1 MLNGPKPF
9 IEKTIFL
16 LTAQKCHLWN
26 SSSACIYVSL
36 PWPTGPFDK
45 FLFWSIGP
53 FDQVCCCSVSQSC
66 QTLCD
71 LMNCRLLCPS
81 PSPGGCTNSC
91 PLSQWC
97 HPTISSSV
105 VSFSFCPQS
114 FPGSGS
120 FLMSQLLAS
129 GGQSTGASASASVL
143 PMNIQ
148 SWFPLGLTGLISLQT
163 KELSRVF
170 TNTKIWKHH
179 FFSVQPSLWANSHI
193 PTWPLEKPSLWLHT
207 PLLANW
213 LGYML

>member
-105 VSFSFCPQS
+105 ILFSSHFNLSQHQGLFKWVSSSQKVAKVLEFQLQHQS
-114 FPGSGS
+114 FHWIFRTD
-120 FLMSQLLAS
+120 FL
-129 GGQSTGASASASVL
+129 
-143 PMNIQ
+143 
-148 SWFPLGLTGLISLQT
+148 
-163 KELSRVF
+163 
-170 TNTKIWKHH
+170 
-179 FFSVQPSLWANSHI
+179 
-193 PTWPLEKPSLWLHT
+193 
-207 PLLANW
+207 
-213 LGYML
+213 